1 MTQVLPVLIRHSDP
15 SQSHNIVDKKPR
27 LPPTLVTIPP
37 SGTSIRNGH
46 LSLDVF
52 SPVNQNGSF
61 EFDRVLKSGEVY
73 KRTRKTRQWKRYYL
87 VLRPNLLSIYKS
99 PSEEKLH
106 KQINLSDLTAV
117 AYLKDPKDRRQNI
130 FGLFSPAK
138 NFHLQAKNEKD
149 ARDWVELI
157 RHEAR
162 IDEQEEEMTYGSPV
176 VQEKEHQ
183 SLAHAMRSSD
193 DRDAWDRERLGSSS
207 PEPAELSRPSTTRDG
222 IRIPGPVKT
231 LPHEFEYSGNDH
243 GSYSD
248 FSDTPPARPY
258 GQLSVLPSNPA
269 FRAIS
274 NATTSVPSTASSE
287 QQRPEVM
294 SNPSELGMHQ
304 TEQDAERVIWHGY
317 LLCLKSKGG
326 VRQWKKLWVVLRPK
340 NLAFYKTEQEY
351 SAHLIIPLSSIISA
365 VEIDPV
371 SKSKSHCM
379 QIIAEEK
386 SFRFCAPSEEALAR
400 WLGALKSQLARR
412 KENSINRKAMVE
424 WDR

>member
-1 MTQVLPVLIRHSDP
+1 MAQVLPVPIRQSNP
-15 SQSHNIVDKKPR
+15 SQSLNIVNKKPQ
-27 LPPTLVTIPP
+27 LPPTLVTLPQ

-46 LSLDVF
+46 LNLDVF

-61 EFDRVLKSGEVY
+61 EFDKVLKSGEVY
-73 KRTRKTRQWKRYYL
+73 KRTRKTRQWKRYHL

-117 AYLKDPKDRRQNI
+117 AYLKDPKHRRQNI

-138 NFHLQAKNEKD
+138 NFHLQAKDEKD

-157 RHEAR
+157 RYEAR

-176 VQEKEHQ
+176 VQVKDYQ
-183 SLAHAMRSSD
+183 SLTHAMRGVD
-193 DRDAWDRERLGSSS
+193 DNDAWDRERFGSSS
-207 PEPAELSRPSTTRDG
+207 PEPADLSRPSTTRDG
-222 IRIPGPVKT
+222 VRIPGTVK
-231 LPHEFEYSGNDH
+231 PSHHEFDYSGNDH

-248 FSDTPPARPY
+248 FSDTAPARTY
-258 GQLSVLPSNPA
+258 GNLSVLPSNPA
-269 FRAIS
+269 LHVIS
-274 NATTSVPSTASSE
+274 NAATSVPSTILSE
-287 QQRPEVM
+287 QQRPGFTR
-294 SNPSELGMHQ
+294 NPSELGVHQ
-304 TEQDAERVIWHGY
+304 SDKDSERVIWHGY

-340 NLAFYKTEQEY
+340 NLAFYKTEEEY

-386 SFRFCAPSEEALAR
+386 SFRFCAPNEEALAR

-424 WDR
+424 

>member
-1 MTQVLPVLIRHSDP
+1 MAQVLPVPVREPAS
-15 SQSHNIVDKKPR
+15 SQSHNIIDNKPR
-27 LPPTLVTIPP
+27 LPPTLVTIPQAD
-37 SGTSIRNGH
+37 TSIRNGH

-61 EFDRVLKSGEVY
+61 EFDKVLKSGEVY
-73 KRTRKTRQWKRYYL
+73 KRTRKTRQWKRYHL

-99 PSEEKLH
+99 PSEAKLH

-117 AYLKDPKDRRQNI
+117 AYLKDPKGRRQNI

-138 NFHLQAKNEKD
+138 NFHLQAKDEKD

-157 RHEAR
+157 SHEAR
-162 IDEQEEEMTYGSPV
+162 IDEQEEEMAYGSPAA
-176 VQEKEHQ
+176 QENSYQ
-183 SLAHAMRSSD
+183 SLTHTLRSSD
-193 DRDAWDRERLGSSS
+193 DHDASDRERLASSS

-222 IRIPGPVKT
+222 IRIPGAVKP
-231 LPHEFEYSGNDH
+231 LHQEFDYSGNDH

-248 FSDTPPARPY
+248 FSDTAPTRIY
-258 GQLSVLPSNPA
+258 GQLSALQSNPA
-269 FRAIS
+269 LRVNS
-274 NATTSVPSTASSE
+274 NAATSVPSTVSSK
-287 QQRPEVM
+287 QQRPEVGQ
-294 SNPSELGMHQ
+294 SLSELNMHQ
-304 TEQDAERVIWHGY
+304 TEQDAERVVWHGY

-340 NLAFYKTEQEY
+340 NLAFYKTEEEY
-351 SAHLIIPLSSIISA
+351 SAHLIVPLSSIISA

-379 QIIAEEK
+379 EIIAEEK
-386 SFRFCAPSEEALAR
+386 SFRFCAQSEEALAR

-424 WDR
+424 

>member
-1 MTQVLPVLIRHSDP
+1 MTQVLPVPTRRSNP
-15 SQSHNIVDKKPR
+15 SHLHNIVDKAPR
-27 LPPTLVTIPP
+27 LPPTVVTSPR
-37 SGTSIRNGH
+37 SGASIRNGH
-46 LSLDVF
+46 LNLDVF

-61 EFDRVLKSGEVY
+61 EFDKVLKSGEVY
-73 KRTRKTRQWKRYYL
+73 KRTRKTKQWKRYHL
-87 VLRPNLLSIYKS
+87 VLRPNLLSVYKS
-99 PSEEKLH
+99 SSEEKLQ

-138 NFHLQAKNEKD
+138 NFHLQAKDEKD

-157 RHEAR
+157 RREAR

-176 VQEKEHQ
+176 AQEKGYQ
-183 SLAHAMRSSD
+183 SLTHAMRSSD
-193 DRDAWDRERLGSSS
+193 DHDAWERERLGSSS

-222 IRIPGPVKT
+222 IRIPGPVKP
-231 LPHEFEYSGNDH
+231 LHHEFDYSGNDH

-248 FSDTPPARPY
+248 FSDTAPARLY

-269 FRAIS
+269 LRVIS
-274 NATTSVPSTASSE
+274 NAATSVPSTVLSE
-287 QQRPEVM
+287 QQQPEATR
-294 SNPSELGMHQ
+294 NPGDLGMHQ

-317 LLCLKSKGG
+317 LLCLKSKRG

-340 NLAFYKTEQEY
+340 NLAFYKTEEEY

-371 SKSKSHCM
+371 SRSKSHCM

-400 WLGALKSQLARR
+400 WLGALKSQLARK

-424 WDR
+424 